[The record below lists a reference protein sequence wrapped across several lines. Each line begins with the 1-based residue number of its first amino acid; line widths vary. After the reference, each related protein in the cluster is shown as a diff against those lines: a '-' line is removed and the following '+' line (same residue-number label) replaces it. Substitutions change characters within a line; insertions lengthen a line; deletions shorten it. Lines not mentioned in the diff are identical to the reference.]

1 MITWGADKSDMT
13 CSSAYGRT
21 ALPLSLRPSLIISF
35 ISHLSSKISLRL
47 LLIIFFIFHLSSLQL
62 FAQQITGTITDAET
76 GEGVPYASVIYK
88 GHQVAVASDLNGRFT
103 IARHPGW
110 TLTFSAVGYQ
120 TKTVTVTSDM
130 TRLDIRLKDDTKALK
145 EVTVK
150 SRRNRYSRKNNP
162 AVELMRKVVAA
173 KKRTDLSQR
182 DYYQYNK
189 YQKLTLAA
197 NEITPAML
205 QNPKFAKK
213 KWLVN
218 QIETCPWNN
227 KLILPLSV
235 DETVTQHVYRKK
247 PHDEKTIIKGQN
259 STGINDLVQTG
270 DILNTFMKEIFTDI
284 NIYDDQIRFLEFP
297 FTSPIGKDAIA
308 FYRFYIEDT
317 VYVDRDRCFHL
328 NFLPN
333 NQQDFGFRGDIYI
346 LADSSYQVKRCELTI
361 PKKSDVNF
369 VENMKIIQE
378 FTQLPDS
385 TWVLS
390 VDDMFTELVV
400 ASFLQKFAVIR
411 NTRLTD
417 YAFDPLPPQLF
428 KGKKKEVRDV
438 NAMMRGDEFWDQ
450 YRQVELTKSESSMDQ
465 FIHGLENIKGF
476 KYILWVA
483 KAFIENFV
491 ETSLSKEHPSKVDIG
506 PVNTMITRNFVDGL
520 RTRFSA
526 QTTANLDS
534 NLFLAGYVARGWES
548 RKNYYSGSVIW
559 SFNKKE
565 YLPRE
570 FPKRTLQFTS
580 TYDVMSPSDKFMHT
594 DKDNVFTAFKWAK
607 VDKMMFYN
615 RQTLTFEREED
626 WGFRTTLQLKREE
639 NEGAGQLFFVPL
651 SETSDRSL
659 WTNFSNPVPAAAAT
673 AAAAAAAQDYP
684 RTSYLAPR
692 TSENPAA
699 QDYPPS
705 SFLVPPS
712 STKIR
717 TTELRAE
724 LRFAPGETFINTKQ
738 RRMPVNLDAPV
749 FTVSHTAGIKGFLG
763 GDYNYNFSEATLY
776 KRFWLK
782 SWGKIDCYVK
792 GGYQWNKVPF
802 PLLIMPETNLSYIM
816 QDYTFTAINN
826 MEFLNDRYASAMVL
840 WDMNGKLFN
849 RIPLIRKL
857 KWREWFTA
865 KCLWGGLSDKNNPL
879 LAENAGDPLLMYF
892 PEGSYVMDPHRPY
905 WEVSAGI
912 HNIFKIVHV
921 EYVRRLSYNHLPTAH
936 KWGIRFMIRMTF

>member
-1 MITWGADKSDMT
+1 MRKST
-13 CSSAYGRT
+13 KSIILFVLLFVAV
-21 ALPLSLRPSLIISF
+21 LRVG
-35 ISHLSSKISLRL
+35 
-47 LLIIFFIFHLSSLQL
+47 
-62 FAQQITGTITDAET
+62 AQQLSGTITDAET
-76 GEGVPYASVIYK
+76 GEAVPYASVIYK

-110 TLTFSAVGYQ
+110 TLSFSAVGYQ
-120 TKTVTVTSDM
+120 TRTIAITADM
-130 TRLDIRLKDDTKALK
+130 TRLDVQLKDDTKSLR

-150 SRRNRYSRKNNP
+150 SKRNRYSRKNNP
-162 AVELMRKVVAA
+162 AVELMKKVVAA

-205 QNPKFAKK
+205 ENPKFKK
-213 KWLVN
+213 RQWLIN
-218 QIETCPWNN
+218 QIEACPWNN

-235 DETVTQHVYRKK
+235 DETVTQHVYRRQ

-259 STGINDLVQTG
+259 STGVGDLIQTG
-270 DILNTFMKEIFTDI
+270 DILNTFMKEVFTDV
-284 NIYDDQIRFLEFP
+284 NIYDDQIRLLQYP
-297 FTSPIGKDAIA
+297 FTSPIGKDAID

-317 VYVDRDRCFHL
+317 VYVDRDKCFHL

-361 PKKSDVNF
+361 PKNSDVNF
-369 VENMKIIQE
+369 VENMQIIQE
-378 FTQLPDS
+378 FRQLPDS

-390 VDDMFTELVV
+390 VDDMFTELTF

-417 YAFDPLPPQLF
+417 YAFDALPPQLF
-428 KGKKKEVRDV
+428 KGKKKELRDV
-438 NAMMRGDEFWDQ
+438 NAMMRGDDFWNE

-491 ETSLSKEHPSKVDIG
+491 ETSLDKDHPSKVDIG
-506 PVNTMITRNFVDGL
+506 PVNTMITQNFVDGL

-548 RKNYYSGSVIW
+548 KKNYYSGSVIW
-559 SFNKKE
+559 SFNKKD

-570 FPKRTLQFTS
+570 FPKRTLSFTS

-615 RQTLTFEREED
+615 RQTLAFEREED
-626 WGFRTTLQLKREE
+626 WGFRTTVQLKCEE
-639 NEGAGQLFFVPL
+639 NDGAGQLFFIPL
-651 SETSDRSL
+651 SESGDRTT
-659 WTNFSNPVPAAAAT
+659 WTNFSNPVPSGAFVNS
-673 AAAAAAAQDYP
+673 P
-684 RTSYLAPR
+684 LSIVNSLK
-692 TSENPAA
+692 
-699 QDYPPS
+699 
-705 SFLVPPS
+705 F
-712 STKIR
+712 R

-749 FTVSHTAGIKGFLG
+749 FTISHTAGFKNVLG
-763 GDYNYNFSEATLY
+763 GDYNYNFTEATIY
-776 KRFWLK
+776 KRFWMK
-782 SWGKIDCYVK
+782 SWGKIDFYAK
-792 GGYQWNKVPF
+792 AGYQWNKVPF

-826 MEFLNDRYASAMVL
+826 MEFLNDRYASAMIL

-857 KWREWFTA
+857 KWREWFTV

-879 LAENAGDPLLMYF
+879 LEQNAGDPVLMYF
-892 PEGSYVMDPHRPY
+892 PDGSYLMDTHKPY

-921 EYVRRLSYNHLPTAH
+921 EYVRRLNYNELPTAH
-936 KWGIRFMIRMTF
+936 KWGVRFMIRMTF